1 MATPTLA
8 KSPQQEDSYDGN
20 LIPELIDLVER
31 RVDQP
36 KPPQPETDIL
46 SRTDDERKA
55 SNAELLNALWI
66 LGEQMSA
73 QAFELPLPQPDP
85 LAIALNGFP
94 DFASSQAY
102 YAGND

>member
-8 KSPQQEDSYDGN
+8 KSPQSDRPYDGN
-20 LIPELIDLVER
+20 LIEELTEIVIRAEK
-31 RVDQP
+31 P
-36 KPPQPETDIL
+36 KPPQPETEITRRSDE
-46 SRTDDERKA
+46 ERKA

-66 LGEQMSA
+66 LGEQMGT
-73 QAFELPLPQPDP
+73 QAFELPLPKPDP
-85 LAIALNGFP
+85 LSIALNGFP

>member
-8 KSPQQEDSYDGN
+8 NSSPDLSTT
-20 LIPELIDLVER
+20 LIT
-31 RVDQP
+31 
-36 KPPQPETDIL
+36 ETDEQRRI
-46 SRTDDERKA
+46 R
-55 SNAELLNALWI
+55 NAAMLLELWK
-66 LGEQMSA
+66 LGEQMGT
-73 QAFELPLPQPDP
+73 QAIELPLPKPDP